1 MTAMQKQIVVLT
13 GAGISAES
21 GIKTFRDDNG
31 MWKQYRFEDV
41 ASPQAW
47 HKQPEVVL
55 EFYNQRRKN
64 VVEASPNAA
73 HKALVKLE
81 DFFDV
86 KIITQNV
93 DDLHERAGSSNVL
106 HLHGEIR
113 KARSSHNPKLVYPI
127 EGWELNIGDKGEDGA
142 QLRPHVVW
150 FGEHVPM
157 IVPAGEITSQAD
169 ILLIIGT
176 SLNVYP
182 AAGLFGYA
190 KENIP
195 KFYVDPQA
203 NENLNISGLKIMK
216 EKAGTAVPDLA
227 DHLID
232 NYI

>member
-1 MTAMQKQIVVLT
+1 MKKKRIVVLT

-31 MWKQYRFEDV
+31 MWKQYRFEEV
-41 ASPQAW
+41 ASPRAW
-47 HKQPEVVL
+47 HDHPETVL

-64 VVEASPNAA
+64 VVEAHPNAA

-81 DFFDV
+81 EEFDV

-93 DDLHERAGSSNVL
+93 DDLHERAGSKDVL

-113 KARSSHNPKLVYPI
+113 KARSSNDESLVETL
-127 EGWELNIGDKGEDGA
+127 EGWELKMGDRASDGA

-150 FGEHVPM
+150 FGEPVPM
-157 IVPAGEITSQAD
+157 MDVAVQLTREAD

-182 AAGLFGYA
+182 AASLFQFAG
-190 KENIP
+190 KDVP
-195 KFYVDPQA
+195 KFYVDPNA
-203 NENLNISGLKIMK
+203 NESINIHNLKIMK
-216 EKAGTAVPDLA
+216 EKAGTAVPDLVE
-227 DHLID
+227 HLLNI
-232 NYI
+232 YS